1 MGGGVSRWLEVSTC
15 VWLLINLC
23 HVVPIL
29 QEGDLLF
36 RLKTIAFSSLSKLL
50 CSGQPKCSFM
60 SQKDRTDLLK

>member
-1 MGGGVSRWLEVSTC
+1 MGGVSEWLDVSTC

-23 HVVPIL
+23 HVVLVL

-60 SQKDRTDLLK
+60 SWQDRTNLLK